1 MPRMDP
7 RRAPA
12 DPRPASIPRMDLLLI
27 LTTLLVVL
35 GLTASLA
42 GVDSSSWDAIDPALA
57 TR

>member
-1 MPRMDP
+1 MATMPH
-7 RRAPA
+7 
-12 DPRPASIPRMDLLLI
+12 MDLLLI

-42 GVDSSSWDAIDPALA
+42 GVDSSSWDAIDPAFP

>member
-1 MPRMDP
+1 MPRLDP
-7 RRAPA
+7 RRAPPGP
-12 DPRPASIPRMDLLLI
+12 PRASIPRMDLLLI

-42 GVDSSSWDAIDPALA
+42 GVDSSSWDAVDPAFP